1 MGKAVSRALGVNK
14 GGTVSRA
21 LGGSQNVGIAIGL
34 VAAIAMPF
42 ALPAIATAIGSS
54 LAVAPLAASTIAGG
68 LYGAATGALAGS
80 MTGNVGQGAL
90 VGGVGGAAGGFLQ
103 GGGIGATREALFGAA
118 PTPATPEYGYA
129 ALAEPSGGFSQG
141 GFTSGPSGFATG
153 SGPALSSAELA
164 AANTASSG
172 SGIGAAFGSNP
183 MPQTAMSFEP
193 AAGSSSGYAFGAPVN
208 TTAGIGGAAPGGAVS
223 GGVASGGVAGG
234 AGTAAPT
241 GTAVERFFGGLTG
254 GGTKMDLT
262 TAEGVGRSLS
272 GLVSPAGLASVGQ
285 LAMTM
290 YNKPPEGLTAQER
303 AFVDETASLASTN
316 RELFDE
322 RVRAA
327 RRLLQQGTPNP
338 EQAFAQSN
346 IAFQRRIREAGLRS
360 PEDERRALIEG
371 TRLGA
376 AAIPGEYARAA
387 GATQAGLTAM
397 PTTAPA
403 GAASMALPAYRDVER
418 RQREYEASLSKS
430 LGGLAGALGGSR
442 GKLFS

>member
-42 ALPAIATAIGSS
+42 ALPAIATAIGTS

-103 GGGIGATREALFGAA
+103 GGGIGATREALFGVT

-153 SGPALSSAELA
+153 SGPALSSGELA
-164 AANTASSG
+164 AANTAS

-183 MPQTAMSFEP
+183 MPQSTLSFEP
-193 AAGSSSGYAFGAPVN
+193 AGGYAFGAPVN
-208 TTAGIGGAAPGGAVS
+208 TTAGIGGAAS
-223 GGVASGGVAGG
+223 GGVTGG

-272 GLVSPAGLASVGQ
+272 GLASPAGLASVGQ

-303 AFVDETASLASTN
+303 AFVDETASLAGTN
-316 RELFDE
+316 RELFDA
-322 RVRAA
+322 RVREA

-338 EQAFAQSN
+338 EQAFGQAN
-346 IAFQRRIREAGLRS
+346 LALQRRIREAGLRS

-371 TRLGA
+371 TRIGA
-376 AAIPGEYARAA
+376 ASIPAEYARAA

-418 RQREYEASLSKS
+418 RQREYEASLARGI
-430 LGGLAGALGGSR
+430 GGLAGALGGNR
-442 GKLFS
+442 KGLFA